1 MYQTFY
7 ISGKL
12 RKDLI
17 LFMNNEVFT
26 QTKKYFSRLGLAYFS
41 GSLIII
47 AGQTAVTGVCAVI
60 DPSMAI
66 SNYNLYFVILMLSM
80 YLIFIP
86 ITAFLISKMQKGD
99 AIPKRSMTFG
109 QWLIAFL
116 IAYAATYAA
125 NIVGTIIT
133 QLIGTIK
140 GAPVTNALGAVLT
153 DLNPFV
159 AFFITVICAP
169 VAEELLFR
177 KLLIERTIRYGEGIS
192 VVISGL
198 LFGLFHGNL
207 NQFAY
212 AFLLGC
218 LFGFI
223 FVKTGKIQYTI
234 AMHMLINFLGSIV
247 SMLIL
252 RASGLIEFMEAY
264 MDPEADIT
272 ALTMQHLSGIGIFMI
287 YALILIG
294 FTITGII
301 LFAVNIRRFTLI
313 PTELSVPKGWRFKT
327 YILNVGILLFSALWI
342 AQIVIQLFQ

>member
-1 MYQTFY
+1 MDHE
-7 ISGKL
+7 L
-12 RKDLI
+12 L
-17 LFMNNEVFT
+17 L
-26 QTKKYFSRLGLAYFS
+26 QTKKHFSRLGLAYFF

-47 AGQTAVTGVCAVI
+47 AIQTAAIAVCGVI

-66 SNYNLYFVILMLSM
+66 SNYNLYFVIVMLSM
-80 YLIFIP
+80 YLISMP
-86 ITAFLISKMQKGD
+86 IMALLISKLQKGD

-109 QWLIAFL
+109 QWIIAFL
-116 IAYAATYAA
+116 IAYGATYAA
-125 NIVGTIIT
+125 NIFGNIIT
-133 QLIGTIK
+133 QLIGAIK
-140 GAPVTNALGAVLT
+140 GTPVTNALGAVLT

-169 VAEELLFR
+169 IAEELLFR

-247 SMLIL
+247 SMMIL

-264 MDPEADIT
+264 MDPDADIT
-272 ALTMQHLSGIGIFMI
+272 ALTMRHLPGIGIFMV
-287 YALILIG
+287 YALVLIG
-294 FTITGII
+294 LTIAGIV
-301 LFAVNIRRFTLI
+301 LFAVNVRRFTLI
-313 PTELSVPKGWRFKT
+313 PTELSVPKGWRFQT
-327 YILNVGILLFSALWI
+327 YILNLGIILFSVLWI
-342 AQIVIQLFQ
+342 AQIILQLFQ